1 MKALRIIGI
10 ILVSIILIVVVV
22 GYIQPDVAKVER
34 STIVKAPIEVVF
46 EQANNLEKRVNWS
59 PWEKVDSTMTTEMG
73 EITSGEGASYTWT
86 SETQG
91 TGTLTYT
98 EVVPNEKLMS
108 HLNFG
113 PKGKANGIMTFKEA
127 QDGVKVTWG
136 FETESISNPFGRLA
150 MAILTPQMEM
160 MFDQG
165 LEALKSQAESSTES
179 QLNTTEIVETT
190 VESFRFIS
198 VMDSASSKDM
208 SDHYA
213 KAYGKLGQFAGENQ
227 LEIVGQPIS
236 INHSWDEET
245 QFGVF
250 EPAMPIAGD
259 AEGTDEIMVKES
271 YAGKTLKA
279 IHTGS
284 YETMNVS
291 WEALMKK
298 VYSEGYEMNGL
309 PWEVYVT
316 DPGQEPDS
324 TKWITEIYMPI
335 K

>member
-1 MKALRIIGI
+1 MKALKIIGI

-34 STIVKAPIEVVF
+34 STIVKAPVSVVF
-46 EQANNLEKRVNWS
+46 EQANNLEKRVKWS

-91 TGTLTYT
+91 SGTLTYT
-98 EVVPNEKLMS
+98 EVVPNEKLKS
-108 HLNFG
+108 RLDFG
-113 PKGKANGIMTFKEA
+113 PQGKADGMMTFEEA
-127 QDGVKVTWG
+127 PDGVKVTWG
-136 FETESISNPFGRLA
+136 FQTDPISNPFGRLA

-165 LEALKSQAESSTES
+165 LEALKTQAETEKDNLSTS
-179 QLNTTEIVETT
+179 TSIMETT
-190 VESFRFIS
+190 VESFRYIS
-198 VMDSASSKDM
+198 VMDSAYSKDM
-208 SDHYA
+208 SEHYA
-213 KAYGKLGQFAGENQ
+213 KAYGKLGRFAGENQ
-227 LEIVGQPIS
+227 LEIIGQPIS

-250 EPAMPIAGD
+250 EPALPVSGN
-259 AEGTDEIMVKES
+259 AEGNDEIMVKES
-271 YAGKTLKA
+271 YEGNVLKA
-279 IHTGS
+279 SHMGS
-284 YETMNVS
+284 YESVS
-291 WEALMKK
+291 ATWEALMAK
-298 VYSEGYEMNGL
+298 VYGENYEMNGL

-316 DPGQEPDS
+316 DPDQEPDTS
-324 TKWITEIYMPI
+324 KWITEIYMPI